1 MRRKLILP
9 STVWKVCDRMLPVRR
24 PEDLPEI
31 LKDSFPADSKERFVV
46 VFLDARHR
54 VMAEPQEVS
63 VGSLNASLVHPRE
76 VFGPAMAIRAAA
88 IVVAHNHPSGDLTPS
103 GDDLEL
109 TQRLDQ
115 ASELLGIALLD
126 HLIVNV
132 GDIHG
137 TVPMEMLSIR
147 EYGWPS
153 KAKL

>member
-1 MRRKLILP
+1 M
-9 STVWKVCDRMLPVRR
+9 
-24 PEDLPEI
+24 PEI
-31 LKDSFPADSKERFVV
+31 LKGTFKADSKEQFVV

-54 VMAEPQEVS
+54 TMAEPQVVS

-76 VFGPAMAIRAAA
+76 VFGPALAIRAAA

-115 ASELLGIALLD
+115 AGELLGIALLD

-137 TVPMEMLSIR
+137 TVPMETLSIR

-153 KAKL
+153 KAQL